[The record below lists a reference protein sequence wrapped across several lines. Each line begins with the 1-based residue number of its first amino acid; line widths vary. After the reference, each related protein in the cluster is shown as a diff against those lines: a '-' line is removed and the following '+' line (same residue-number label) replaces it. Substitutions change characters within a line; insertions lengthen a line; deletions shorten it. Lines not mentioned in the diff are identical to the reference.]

1 MAFSWMNQSGDDVFD
16 AEEID
21 GMEAVMLDNLSVEEL
36 KVYRSKVIRTL
47 KEIRAQEQLWK
58 QRANI
63 LMDMREEAENLI
75 EEKS

>member
-47 KEIRAQEQLWK
+47 KEIRVQEQLWK